1 MIRNIEA
8 PVLAFGTIPD
18 FDLFTI
24 FGVVLRQPLGKHPYI
39 KAAADKQKQ
48 ICTEKF
54 HGSDYTQLRK

>member
-24 FGVVLRQPLGKHPYI
+24 FGVVLRQPLDKHPYI